1 MSDVFPYEDIVN
13 LPHPQSGRHPQM
25 PLESRAAQFA
35 PFAALTG
42 HNEAIAETARLTT
55 AFAELSPDQQ
65 QTLSLKL
72 NYILALTT
80 NATSTD
86 PPTTT
91 DIPTSTDIPSLQ
103 ITYFKPDAHKAGG
116 AYVTITGTIK
126 KIEETYDLLTLTD
139 GTKIPLSSITDL
151 QSPLFDP
158 LNL

>member
-42 HNEAIAETARLTT
+42 HNDAIAETARLTT

-65 QTLSLKL
+65 QTLSIKL

-80 NATSTD
+80 KAISTD
-86 PPTTT
+86 TP
-91 DIPTSTDIPSLQ
+91 ISPSLQ
-103 ITYFKPDAHKAGG
+103 ITYFKPDAHKVGG

-151 QSPLFDP
+151 QSPLFDL

>member
-1 MSDVFPYEDIVN
+1 MSDDFPYEDIVN

-25 PLESRAAQFA
+25 PMESRAAQFA

-42 HNEAIAETARLTT
+42 HNDAIAETARLTT

-86 PPTTT
+86 
-91 DIPTSTDIPSLQ
+91 IPISPSLQ
-103 ITYFKPDAHKAGG
+103 ITYFKPDARKDGG

>member
-42 HNEAIAETARLTT
+42 HNDAIAETARLTT

-80 NATSTD
+80 KAISTD
-86 PPTTT
+86 TP
-91 DIPTSTDIPSLQ
+91 ISPSLQ

-116 AYVTITGTIK
+116 AYVTITGTIR

>member
-1 MSDVFPYEDIVN
+1 MSDDFPYEDIVN

-25 PLESRAAQFA
+25 PMESRAAQFA

-42 HNEAIAETARLTT
+42 HNDAIAETARLTT

-80 NATSTD
+80 NATS
-86 PPTTT
+86 PA
-91 DIPTSTDIPSLQ
+91 SLSLQ

-116 AYVTITGTIK
+116 AYVTITGTIR

>member
-42 HNEAIAETARLTT
+42 HNDAIAETARLTT

-80 NATSTD
+80 KAISTD
-86 PPTTT
+86 TP
-91 DIPTSTDIPSLQ
+91 ISPSLQ

>member
-25 PLESRAAQFA
+25 PMESRAAQFA

-42 HNEAIAETARLTT
+42 HNDAIAETARLTT

-80 NATSTD
+80 NATF
-86 PPTTT
+86 P
-91 DIPTSTDIPSLQ
+91 DIPASPSLQ

>member
-1 MSDVFPYEDIVN
+1 MSDIFPYEDIVN

-42 HNEAIAETARLTT
+42 HNDAIAETARLTT

-65 QTLSLKL
+65 QTLSHKL

-86 PPTTT
+86 
-91 DIPTSTDIPSLQ
+91 IPTSPASPSLQ
-103 ITYFKPDAHKAGG
+103 ITYFKPDARKVGG

>member
-35 PFAALTG
+35 PFAALIG
-42 HNEAIAETARLTT
+42 HNDAIAETARLTT

-80 NATSTD
+80 NVTSTD
-86 PPTTT
+86 TP
-91 DIPTSTDIPSLQ
+91 ISPSLQ
-103 ITYFKPDAHKAGG
+103 ITYFKPDAHKVGG

-151 QSPLFDP
+151 QSPLFDL

>member
-25 PLESRAAQFA
+25 PMESRAAQFA

-42 HNEAIAETARLTT
+42 HNDAIAETARLTT

-65 QTLSLKL
+65 KTLSLKL

-80 NATSTD
+80 
-86 PPTTT
+86 
-91 DIPTSTDIPSLQ
+91 IPTSTASPSLQ

-151 QSPLFDP
+151 QSPHFDL